1 MVLYKDEICNI
12 IYTVIKK
19 ENTMNILIVEDEKRL
34 ADALS
39 HILLEQKYMVD
50 VVYDG
55 ADGLE
60 YAESGIY
67 DCIILDIMLPS
78 MNGFDVC
85 LELRRKKVTTPVLML
100 TAKDTVTDKVKGL
113 DAGADDYMTKPFSP
127 DELLAR
133 LRVLTRRR
141 GEVILDQM
149 QYEDITLHLDQSKL
163 SCAKNLKSI
172 HLNFKECEMLKAFMS
187 KPEIIISKQDLITRI
202 WGYDSDAGDNNVEA
216 YISFLRKKLSFV
228 ESGVEIVSVKKLG
241 YKLTSKI

>member
-1 MVLYKDEICNI
+1 
-12 IYTVIKK
+12 
-19 ENTMNILIVEDEKRL
+19 MNILIVEDEKRL

-55 ADGLE
+55 AEGLD
-60 YAESGIY
+60 YALSGIY

-78 MNGFDVC
+78 VNGFEVC
-85 LELRRKKVTTPVLML
+85 LELRRKKITTPVLML
-100 TAKDTVTDKVKGL
+100 TAKDTITDKVKGL

-127 DELLAR
+127 EELLAR

-141 GEVILDQM
+141 GEVILDEIK
-149 QYEDITLHLDQSKL
+149 YGDITLHLDQSKL
-163 SCAKNLKSI
+163 SCDKSLKSI
-172 HLNFKECEMLKAFMS
+172 HLNFKECELLKMFLA
-187 KPEIIISKQDLITRI
+187 KPDIIISKQDIITRI

-228 ESGVEIVSVKKLG
+228 ESSIEIISAKKLG
-241 YKLTSKI
+241 YKLTSKV

>member
-1 MVLYKDEICNI
+1 
-12 IYTVIKK
+12 
-19 ENTMNILIVEDEKRL
+19 MNILIVEDEKRL

-55 ADGLE
+55 AEGLD
-60 YAESGIY
+60 YALSGIY

-78 MNGFDVC
+78 VNGFEVC
-85 LELRRKKVTTPVLML
+85 LELRRKKITTPVLML
-100 TAKDTVTDKVKGL
+100 TAKDTITDKVRGL

-141 GEVILDQM
+141 GEVILDEIK
-149 QYEDITLHLDQSKL
+149 YGDITLHLDQSKL
-163 SCAKNLKSI
+163 SCDKSLKSI
-172 HLNFKECEMLKAFMS
+172 HLNFKECELLKMFLA
-187 KPEIIISKQDLITRI
+187 KPDIIISKQDIITRI

-228 ESGVEIVSVKKLG
+228 ESNIEIISAKKLG
-241 YKLTSKI
+241 YKLTSKV